1 MTYGHPALTAAHAA
15 AHAGLR
21 LARHAISLPLPPA
34 DAPDGAFTP
43 PEWVHLIPAGTFSGR
58 DGRGPYTLD
67 AQAVL
72 DAFAAHGADLPIDY
86 DHQSLTADE
95 KAGPVPAAGWIKE
108 LQAREDGIWARVEW
122 TPRAAELLANKE
134 YRYLSPVFRYRAKDG
149 RVVALSGAGLT
160 HNPNLYL
167 QAAASRK
174 ESHAVDDLL
183 EQLIAMLN
191 LPVTATPDDVAAE
204 LQKLID
210 RLKTAEAAAAQAAE
224 QLAAAQ
230 AREPDPAQYV
240 PIALHKQVADQLAA
254 LQADLARREAEA
266 AVEAAMSARK
276 VSPGMREW
284 ALAYASRDP
293 EGFKAFV
300 AAAPE
305 IVTEGAHRRTESAHG
320 AVLTDEDRLAAKL
333 LGMTEEAFA
342 QAKQLI
348 TKE

>member
-1 MTYGHPALTAAHAA
+1 MTYGHPSLIAAHAA
-15 AHAGLR
+15 AGLR

-34 DAPDGAFTP
+34 DANEASFTP

-67 AQAVL
+67 AQAVI
-72 DAFAAHGADLPIDY
+72 DTFAANGADLPIDY

-108 LQAREDGIWARVEW
+108 LQTREDGIWARVEW
-122 TPRAAELLANKE
+122 TPRASELLAHKE
-134 YRYLSPVFRYRAKDG
+134 YRYLSPVFRYQAKDG
-149 RVVALSGAGLT
+149 RVVALTGAGLT

-174 ESHAVDDLL
+174 ESHTMTLPEKIAALL
-183 EQLIAMLN
+183 GV
-191 LPVTATPDDVAAE
+191 PAE
-204 LQKLID
+204 CTED
-210 RLKTAEAAAAQAAE
+210 EAAAACQQLLDKIEAAE
-224 QLAAAQ
+224 AAH
-230 AREPDPAQYV
+230 ARQPDPAQYV
-240 PIALHKQVADQLAA
+240 PVALHKQVADQLAA

-276 VSPGMREW
+276 VSPGMKEW
-284 ALAYASRDP
+284 ALAYASRDL
-293 EGFKAFV
+293 EGFRAFA

-305 IVTEGAHRRTESAHG
+305 IVLEGAHRRTESAHG

-342 QAKQLI
+342 QAKQLN

>member
-15 AHAGLR
+15 AGLK

-34 DAPDGAFTP
+34 NAPDGAFTP

-58 DGRGPYTLD
+58 DGRGPFTLD

-72 DAFAAHGADLPIDY
+72 DAFAANGADLPIDY

-108 LQAREDGIWARVEW
+108 LQSREDGIWARVEW

-134 YRYLSPVFRYRAKDG
+134 YRYLSPVFRYQAKDG

-174 ESHAVDDLL
+174 ESHAMEELL
-183 EQLIAMLN
+183 ERLIYMLN
-191 LPVTATPDDVAAE
+191 LPVTSTPDEVAAA
-204 LQKLID
+204 LQKIID
-210 RLKTAEAAAAQAAE
+210 RLKTAEAAAANAAKE
-224 QLAAAQ
+224 LAAAQ

-240 PIALHKQVADQLAA
+240 PVAMHKQVSDQLAA
-254 LQADLARREAEA
+254 LQAEIARREAEA

-276 VSPGMREW
+276 VSPGMKDW
-284 ALAYASRDP
+284 ALAYASRDL

-305 IVTEGAHRRTESAHG
+305 IVAEGAHRRTESAHG
-320 AVLTDEDRLAAKL
+320 VVLTDEDRLAAKL

-342 QAKQLI
+342 QAKQST

>member
-1 MTYGHPALTAAHAA
+1 MPVMPNQPTSRVNAHASSPA
-15 AHAGLR
+15 LR
-21 LARHAISLPLPPA
+21 LARHAVSIPLSPA
-34 DAPDGAFTP
+34 DADAASFTP

-58 DGRGPYTLD
+58 DGRGPFTLD

-72 DAFAAHGADLPIDY
+72 AAYAANGADLPVDY
-86 DHQSLTADE
+86 DHQSLTAEE

-108 LQAREDGIWARVEW
+108 LQAREDGIWARVDW
-122 TPRAAELLANKE
+122 TPRAAELLAHKE
-134 YRYLSPVFRYRAKDG
+134 YRYLSPVFRYQAKDG

-174 ESHAVDDLL
+174 ESHTMTLPEKIAALL
-183 EQLIAMLN
+183 GVPADCTEDEA
-191 LPVTATPDDVAAE
+191 VAAC
-204 LQKLID
+204 QRLID
-210 RLKTAEAAAAQAAE
+210 AREAAH
-224 QLAAAQ
+224 
-230 AREPDPAQYV
+230 ARQPDPAQYV
-240 PIALHKQVADQLAA
+240 PVAMHKQVADQLAA

-276 VSPGMREW
+276 VSPGMKEW
-284 ALAYASRDP
+284 ALAYATSDI
-293 EGFKAFV
+293 EGFKAFA

-305 IVTEGAHRRTESAHG
+305 IVAEGAHRRTESAHG
-320 AVLTDEDRLAAKL
+320 AALTDEDRLAAKL

-342 QAKQLI
+342 QAKQS

>member
-1 MTYGHPALTAAHAA
+1 MESTIASD
-15 AHAGLR
+15 LR
-21 LARHAISLPLPPA
+21 LAIQAIASPLDSPGA
-34 DAPDGAFTP
+34 DEPYTP
-43 PEWVHLIPAGTFSGR
+43 PVWVHLIPAGTFSGR

-67 AQAVL
+67 AKAVL
-72 DAFAAHGADLPIDY
+72 DAFAANGADLPIDY

-134 YRYLSPVFRYRAKDG
+134 YRYLSPVFRYQVKDG
-149 RVVALSGAGLT
+149 RVVALTGAGLT

-167 QAAASRK
+167 QAVASRK
-174 ESHAVDDLL
+174 EIHAVEELL
-183 EQLIAMLN
+183 ERLIYMLN
-191 LPVTATPDDVAAE
+191 LPVTATPDEVAAE

-230 AREPDPAQYV
+230 AREPDPAKYV

-254 LQADLARREAEA
+254 LQAEIARRDAEA

-276 VSPGMREW
+276 VSPGMKEW
-284 ALAYASRDP
+284 ALSYASRDL

-305 IVTEGAHRRTESAHG
+305 IVPEGAHRRAESAHG
-320 AVLTDEDRLAAKL
+320 VVLTDEDRIAIRL
-333 LGMTEEAFA
+333 LGMTEEEFA
-342 QAKQLI
+342 QAKQLV

>member
-1 MTYGHPALTAAHAA
+1 L
-15 AHAGLR
+15 LR
-21 LARHAISLPLPPA
+21 LARNAISLPIHPA
-34 DAPDGAFTP
+34 DPPDGTFTP

-67 AQAVL
+67 AKAVL
-72 DAFAAHGADLPIDY
+72 DAFAANGADLPIDY

-95 KAGPVPAAGWIKE
+95 KAGPVPDAGWIKE

-134 YRYLSPVFRYRAKDG
+134 YRYLSPVFRYQAKTG
-149 RVVALSGAGLT
+149 KVVALTGAGLT

-174 ESHAVDDLL
+174 ETVTMTLPEKLA
-183 EQLIAMLN
+183 AMLGV
-191 LPVTATPDDVAAE
+191 PADCTEDEAVAAC
-204 LQKLID
+204 QRLID
-210 RLKTAEAAAAQAAE
+210 ERDAAHR
-224 QLAAAQ
+224 
-230 AREPDPAQYV
+230 REPDPAKYV
-240 PIALHKQVADQLAA
+240 PIDLHKQVADQLAA
-254 LQADLARREAEA
+254 LQEEIARRDAEA

-276 VSPGMREW
+276 VSPGMKEW
-284 ALAYASRDP
+284 ALSYASRDL

-305 IVTEGAHRRTESAHG
+305 IVPEGAHRRTESAHG
-320 AVLTDEDRLAAKL
+320 VVLTDEDRIAIRL

-342 QAKQLI
+342 QQKAKQLV